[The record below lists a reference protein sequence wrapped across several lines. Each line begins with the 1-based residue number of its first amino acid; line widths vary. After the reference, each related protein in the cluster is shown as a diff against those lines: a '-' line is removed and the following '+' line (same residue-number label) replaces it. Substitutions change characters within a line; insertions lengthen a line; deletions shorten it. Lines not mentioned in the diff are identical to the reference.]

1 MPELD
6 IHQKRDLI
14 YAIEVTIDAGSAALK
29 DLTDPDE
36 RYERY
41 DIEQR
46 IARLR
51 QLKEMF
57 Q

>member
-1 MPELD
+1 MPELT
-6 IHQKRDLI
+6 IHQKRDLR
-14 YAIEVTIDAGSAALK
+14 YAIEVTIDAESDALK
-29 DLTDPDE
+29 DLTEPDE

-41 DIEQR
+41 DTEQR

-57 Q
+57 K

>member
-1 MPELD
+1 MLELT

-14 YAIEVTIDAGSAALK
+14 YAIEVTIDAESEALK
-29 DLTDPDE
+29 DLTELDE

-41 DIEQR
+41 DTEQR

-51 QLKEMF
+51 QLKEMLK
-57 Q
+57 

>member
-6 IHQKRDLI
+6 IHQKRDLV
-14 YAIEVTIDAGSAALK
+14 YAIEVTIDAESAALK
-29 DLTDPDE
+29 DLTEPDE

-51 QLKEMF
+51 QLKEILK
-57 Q
+57 

>member
-1 MPELD
+1 MPELT
-6 IHQKRDLI
+6 IQQKRDLR
-14 YAIEVTIDAGSAALK
+14 YALEVTIDAESDALK
-29 DLTDPDE
+29 DLTEPDE

-46 IARLR
+46 VARLR

-57 Q
+57 K

>member
-1 MPELD
+1 MHELT
-6 IHQKRDLI
+6 IHQKQDLR
-14 YAIEVTIDAGSAALK
+14 YAIEVTIDAESEALK
-29 DLTDPDE
+29 DLTEPDE

-41 DIEQR
+41 DTEQR

-57 Q
+57 K

>member
-6 IHQKRDLI
+6 IHQKRDLV
-14 YAIEVTIDAGSAALK
+14 YAIEVTIDTESSALK
-29 DLTDPDE
+29 DLTEPDE

-51 QLKEMF
+51 QLKEILK
-57 Q
+57 

>member
-1 MPELD
+1 MHDLD

-14 YAIEVTIDAGSAALK
+14 YAIEVTIDAESSALK
-29 DLTDPDE
+29 DLTELDE

-57 Q
+57 K

>member
-1 MPELD
+1 MHELT
-6 IHQKRDLI
+6 IHQKQDLR
-14 YAIEVTIDAGSAALK
+14 YAIEVTIDAESDALK
-29 DLTDPDE
+29 DLTEPDE

-41 DIEQR
+41 DTEQR

-57 Q
+57 K

>member
-1 MPELD
+1 MPELT
-6 IHQKRDLI
+6 IHQKRDLV
-14 YAIEVTIDAGSAALK
+14 YAIEVTIDAESDALK
-29 DLTDPDE
+29 DLTEPDE

-41 DIEQR
+41 DVEQR

-57 Q
+57 K